1 MNTIKQ
7 KLGVQMRIIVLFGIV
22 LSAMAAVYKW
32 RYKLLNM
39 ILAVSVLR
47 KIGVMIT
54 MNMPTIKN
62 KLFSTLFSKTSN
74 G

>member
-1 MNTIKQ
+1 MK
-7 KLGVQMRIIVLFGIV
+7 IIVLFGLV
-22 LSAMAAVYKW
+22 LSAMVAVYKW

-39 ILAVSVLR
+39 ILAISVLR

-62 KLFSTLFSKTSN
+62 KLFSTLFSKTSKPSN

>member
-1 MNTIKQ
+1 
-7 KLGVQMRIIVLFGIV
+7 MRIIVLFGVVFSVMLAI
-22 LSAMAAVYKW
+22 YKW

-39 ILAVSVLR
+39 VLAISVLR
-47 KIGVMIT
+47 KVGVMIT

-62 KLFSTLFSKTSN
+62 KIFSTLFQKSHESSN

>member
-1 MNTIKQ
+1 
-7 KLGVQMRIIVLFGIV
+7 MRIIILFGVV
-22 LSAMAAVYKW
+22 LSVMVAIYRW

-47 KIGVMIT
+47 KVGVMLT

-62 KLFSTLFSKTSN
+62 KLFSTLFQKSQEPSN